1 MVFRL
6 YFRKQGGHVHC
17 RLFTA
22 PGIHLTFAKCGDLVF
37 RENEWLAARSAFE
50 SIGEVLEDR

>member
-6 YFRKQGGHVHC
+6 YFKQLGGHVHC

-22 PGIHLTFAKCGDLVF
+22 PAIHLTFAKCGDLVF

-50 SIGEVLEDR
+50 SIGEVLAE